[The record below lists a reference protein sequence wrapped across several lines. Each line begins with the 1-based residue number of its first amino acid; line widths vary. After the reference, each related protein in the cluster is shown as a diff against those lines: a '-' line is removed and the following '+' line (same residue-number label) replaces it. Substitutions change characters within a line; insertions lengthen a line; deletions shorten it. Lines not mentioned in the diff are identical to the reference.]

1 MNTFIGMGNLTR
13 NAATRTVNVK
23 GVPTLVTDFTVAV
36 NEGYGDSQRTQ
47 YIKCSIWRDRGA
59 KIAQYLTEKRAVVIR
74 GSISASAWIDQEG
87 KPRYQLEMS
96 NPAVELIGKNGESAP
111 VEEAPAEAPAE
122 DVTPFD

>member
-13 NAATRTVNVK
+13 NAQTRTVNVK

-96 NPAVELIGKNGESAP
+96 NPSVELIGKNGETTP
-111 VEEAPAEAPAE
+111 TDEAPAEPAP
-122 DVTPFD
+122 DTTPFD